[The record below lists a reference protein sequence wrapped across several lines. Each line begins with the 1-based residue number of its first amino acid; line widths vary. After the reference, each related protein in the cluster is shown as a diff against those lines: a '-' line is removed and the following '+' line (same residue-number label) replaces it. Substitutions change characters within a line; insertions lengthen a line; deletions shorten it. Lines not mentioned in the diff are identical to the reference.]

1 MKSRNKSTILH
12 LATRINT
19 KVYRSYSQGLAA
31 NSAEPTSIGVRWKE
45 WRDQFYFYPAAADI
59 KDKKQRR
66 TPLLHLSGLTVQKVF
81 EGLSD
86 TGDDFNTAEKKLHE
100 HFSPKKNI
108 RFHERYRFKQTKQQQ
123 RESLDPFAFWQ
134 KIVNLRM
141 VMMPQPTKF

>member
-66 TPLLHLSGLTVQKVF
+66 APLLHLSGLTVQKVF

-108 RFHERYRFKQTKQQQ
+108 RFQRYRFKQAKQQQ
-123 RESLDPFAFWQ
+123 RESLDPFSF
-134 KIVNLRM
+134 
-141 VMMPQPTKF
+141 